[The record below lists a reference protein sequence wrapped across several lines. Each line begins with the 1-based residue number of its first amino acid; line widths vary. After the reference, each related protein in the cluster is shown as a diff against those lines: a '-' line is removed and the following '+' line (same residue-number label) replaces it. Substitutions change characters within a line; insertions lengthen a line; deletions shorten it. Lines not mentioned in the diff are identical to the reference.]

1 MGFQFSPDELRVLKE
16 CDTEALV
23 QRSIPLGTAFGVST
37 YVAIQRGFL
46 SPSARFG
53 PTPKVVAAVCV
64 GYFLG
69 KLSYQQKCAEK
80 IMRLPNSRL
89 AEALRRRKK
98 GEFFENFTPDGGLS
112 LAPFSS
118 ATDVYTDENLKAHQQ
133 NSLDID
139 VDRPAN
145 FGLDDTYRP
154 SLDSPERN
162 FNDNLP
168 FDPPKSTVTYEEL
181 RRRNRD
187 EYDKRSQAPFS
198 RPIPRDEAPII
209 NRSQPERDDRD
220 DSFQSGAKNKYG
232 DAWK

>member
-16 CDTEALV
+16 CDMEALV
-23 QRSIPLGTAFGVST
+23 QRSIPLGTIFGVAT
-37 YVAIQRGFL
+37 YTAVQRGFL
-46 SPSARFG
+46 SSAGRFG
-53 PTPKVVAAVCV
+53 PAPKIFAAVTV

-69 KLSYQQKCAEK
+69 KLSYQQRCAEK

-98 GEFFENFTPDGGLS
+98 GEFFESFTPDGGLS

-118 ATDVYTDENLKAHQQ
+118 STDFYTDENLKPDQQ

-139 VDRPAN
+139 VDRPSN

-154 SLDSPERN
+154 NLDSPDRN

-168 FDPPKSTVTYEEL
+168 LDPPKSSVTYEEL
-181 RRRNRD
+181 RRKNRE
-187 EYDKRSQAPFS
+187 EYERRLQAPFN
-198 RPIPRDEAPII
+198 RPLSRDEAPIVS
-209 NRSQPERDDRD
+209 RAPPERDE
-220 DSFQSGAKNKYG
+220 SFQQPGARNKYG